1 MQSSC
6 EGVTHFLQAEFR
18 DEGLKH
24 ETSALKLFT
33 VATTVSLEYYPFIHL
48 YLILPII
55 LWSDHT
61 TTMKAS
67 QFVYRKRIKEGLMR
81 ATSKLLKTSNK
92 GTLGKIL
99 LLSHFF
105 LN

>member
-6 EGVTHFLQAEFR
+6 EGVTHFLQVEFR

-48 YLILPII
+48 YLILPIT

-67 QFVYRKRIKEGLMR
+67 QFVYRKRIKKRFNE
-81 ATSKLLKTSNK
+81 SNFK
-92 GTLGKIL
+92 AVENK
-99 LLSHFF
+99 
-105 LN
+105 

>member
-33 VATTVSLEYYPFIHL
+33 VAMALEYYHFIHL
-48 YLILPII
+48 YHILHII

-67 QFVYRKRIKEGLMR
+67 QFVYRKRIKKRFYE
-81 ATSKLLKTSNK
+81 SNFK
-92 GTLGKIL
+92 AVENK
-99 LLSHFF
+99 
-105 LN
+105 

>member
-48 YLILPII
+48 YLILHII

-67 QFVYRKRIKEGLMR
+67 QLVYRKRIKKRFHE
-81 ATSKLLKTSNK
+81 SNFK
-92 GTLGKIL
+92 AVENK
-99 LLSHFF
+99 
-105 LN
+105 

>member
-1 MQSSC
+1 MRDFFTHSLR
-6 EGVTHFLQAEFR
+6 EGVTHFLPAVFR
-18 DEGLKH
+18 DVGLTH

-67 QFVYRKRIKEGLMR
+67 QFVYRKRIKKRFNE
-81 ATSKLLKTSNK
+81 SNFK
-92 GTLGKIL
+92 AVENK
-99 LLSHFF
+99 
-105 LN
+105 

>member
-6 EGVTHFLQAEFR
+6 EGVTHFLQAKFR

-24 ETSALKLFT
+24 ETSALKLLT

-55 LWSDHT
+55 LWSDH
-61 TTMKAS
+61 TMKAS

-99 LLSHFF
+99 LLSYSF

>member
-33 VATTVSLEYYPFIHL
+33 VAITVSLEYYPFIHL
-48 YLILPII
+48 YLILRII
-55 LWSDHT
+55 LWSNHT

-67 QFVYRKRIKEGLMR
+67 QFVYRKRIKKRFNE
-81 ATSKLLKTSNK
+81 SNFK
-92 GTLGKIL
+92 AVENK
-99 LLSHFF
+99 
-105 LN
+105 